1 MVVYLDNLGKIWYN
15 YIYMYK
21 FDETLLSTSLAWLFF
36 ERIAVMTYE
45 HTGTSEKKGGFFK
58 NCRTLSPSQN
68 KVLNIFFYSIFAG
81 TAMAMLGIIL
91 YYVYAFASLYHGNES
106 FNWLLDIFSDF
117 VSIMNAAL
125 ADSPYLLEDGASY
138 PAVAI
143 IVLYPFALICKGVFA
158 SYSHLGAVTVDELT
172 SYVIRHKEFWIA
184 LVLFFLICISSI
196 LLIIIK
202 KYKLNPVASLKAGIL
217 IMMSA
222 PFVYAIMR
230 GNTIYFALVFLLLFL
245 LLYDNPRPW
254 AREIAYI
261 CLALAG
267 CIKIYPLFFGVFLLK
282 KKKFFASFRVA
293 AYFLAISLVSF
304 YFFPAGMGDFDVFL
318 ENLGGFMSDT
328 KRLLSL
334 RNLSVP
340 SMLYKVFYLISP
352 ALADSAVYT
361 VVNWSILI
369 AIFVAASVTA
379 IVTRSHFSRSV
390 IASAVVILVPSISY
404 FYVLI
409 FAAIPFMEYLIGYDS
424 FPAWK
429 QKLYGFFFMFL
440 FFTFFLLPQC
450 FVPHGIVMIIM
461 MILEERTVIK
471 EEILPYLKNCRTAK
485 SAT

>member
-1 MVVYLDNLGKIWYN
+1 
-15 YIYMYK
+15 
-21 FDETLLSTSLAWLFF
+21 
-36 ERIAVMTYE
+36 MTYE
-45 HTGTSEKKGGFFK
+45 HTRTSEKQKGFFK
-58 NCRTLSPSQN
+58 NCRSLSPVQN

-91 YYVYAFASLYHGNES
+91 YYVYAFASLYHGSES

-158 SYSHLGAVTVDELT
+158 SYSHLGAITVDELT
-172 SYVIRHKEFWIA
+172 SCVIRHKEFWIA

-196 LLIIIK
+196 LIIIIK
-202 KYKLNPVASLKAGIL
+202 KYKLDPIASLKAGIL

-245 LLYDNPRPW
+245 LLYDSPRPW

-267 CIKIYPLFFGVFLLK
+267 SIKIYPLFFGVFLLK
-282 KKKFFASFRVA
+282 KKRFFASFRVA
-293 AYFLAISLVSF
+293 VYFLAISLASF
-304 YFFPAGMGDFDVFL
+304 YFFPAGMNDFDVFL

-340 SMLYKVFYLISP
+340 SMLYKLFYLISP
-352 ALADSAVYT
+352 ALAASAAYT
-361 VVNWSILI
+361 AVNWTLLIVIFITASI
-369 AIFVAASVTA
+369 TA
-379 IVTRSHFSRSV
+379 ILTRSHFSRSV
-390 IASAVVILVPSISY
+390 IASAVVILIPSISY

-409 FAAIPFMEYLIGYDS
+409 FAAIPFMEYLISYES

-429 QKLYGFFFMFL
+429 QKLYGIFFMFL
-440 FFTFFLLPQC
+440 FFTLFLLPQC
-450 FVPHGIVMIIM
+450 FIPHGLIMITM
-461 MILEERTVIK
+461 MIMEERTVLK
-471 EEILPYLKNCRTAK
+471 EEILPYLKARQAK
-485 SAT
+485 KLTT